1 MKDDLKHHIQENRE
15 DFELYSLDADALW
28 KGIEEELDQR
38 KTRFISW
45 KAGLRIAA
53 SIALIF
59 VVSIG
64 VIRITGNAER
74 YADGIS
80 LKDIS
85 PELAEAEFYYNRL
98 VEEKFEIITSSHMEL
113 DAVIKSEF
121 QMLDSAYVELKNDLK
136 DNVDNEEVI
145 NAMIQNYRIKL
156 QILEQILDNI
166 QSNEDK
172 ENEEGISI

>member
-1 MKDDLKHHIQENRE
+1 
-15 DFELYSLDADALW
+15 
-28 KGIEEELDQR
+28 
-38 KTRFISW
+38 
-45 KAGLRIAA
+45 
-53 SIALIF
+53 
-59 VVSIG
+59 
-64 VIRITGNAER
+64 
-74 YADGIS
+74 
-80 LKDIS
+80 
-85 PELAEAEFYYNRL
+85 
-98 VEEKFEIITSSHMEL
+98 MEL
-113 DAVIKSEF
+113 DPVIQAEF